1 MKIQLTNNSRRNLK
15 ATCSIMG
22 KRQMNLHNLLYRLH
36 ETYGMNQAI
45 LVTVNG
51 DTMPVTFDNTGWSV
65 TPEFD
70 RNDPVST
77 AKMFEIQAERHAKL
91 YA

>member
-1 MKIQLTNNSRRNLK
+1 MKVQLTTNTRRNLK
-15 ATCSIMG
+15 ATSPITG
-22 KRQMNLHNLLYRLH
+22 KRVMNLHNLLYRLH
-36 ETYGMNQAI
+36 ETYGMSEAV

-51 DTMPVTFDNTGWSV
+51 ETVPVTFDNTGWSV

-70 RNDPVST
+70 QTDKEAAAAAIQIQNDR
-77 AKMFEIQAERHAKL
+77 FAKL